1 MRMDCSKNDLPL
13 PEVARKTLS
22 RNVAKC
28 TGIKSLAGV
37 ASKRMAALGSI
48 LALSL
53 AGCRSGNTD
62 TNTVIA
68 KIGEEKVTVTQFHD
82 LINALAGDPEKAQ
95 EFLTEEKNR
104 GQRNEFL
111 SKYIESKGLVMLAK
125 AEGLDSDPKIKLQ
138 LDEAITQ
145 VYAQA
150 ILERRMPKTEPTEAQ
165 LRAIY
170 DEIVGKQRDMGM
182 RLPPF
187 EEAKPHLPALWKQ
200 KQQQEIGD
208 ALIKEIKT
216 KYPVT
221 IADEY
226 KAANN

>member
-1 MRMDCSKNDLPL
+1 MCKDCSD
-13 PEVARKTLS
+13 T
-22 RNVAKC
+22 
-28 TGIKSLAGV
+28 KSFSATVL
-37 ASKRMAALGSI
+37 KRMGVLGGI
-48 LALSL
+48 LALVMV
-53 AGCRSGNTD
+53 GCRSGNTD
-62 TNTVIA
+62 TNTIIA
-68 KIGEEKVTVTQFHD
+68 KIGAEKVTEAQFHD
-82 LINALAGDPEKAQ
+82 LINALAGDPEKAK
-95 EFLTEEKNR
+95 EFLTDEKNR

-125 AEGLDSDPKIKLQ
+125 DEGLDGDPKVKLQ

-170 DEIVGKQRDMGM
+170 DEIVGKQKDMGM
-182 RLPPF
+182 KLPPF

-221 IADEY
+221 IADDY
-226 KAANN
+226 KAANT

>member
-1 MRMDCSKNDLPL
+1 MGTDCSKMDLPL
-13 PEVARKTLS
+13 PEKTGGTAFQ
-22 RNVAKC
+22 R
-28 TGIKSLAGV
+28 GPKSLSVTGC
-37 ASKRMAALGSI
+37 KRMAALGGI
-48 LALSL
+48 LALAL
-53 AGCRSGNTD
+53 VGCRSGNTGTD
-62 TNTVIA
+62 TVIA
-68 KIGEEKVTVTQFHD
+68 KVGAEKVTEAQFHD

-111 SKYIESKGLVMLAK
+111 SKYLDSKGLVMLAK
-125 AEGLDSDPKIKLQ
+125 EEGLDGDPKIRLQ

-150 ILERRMPKTEPTEAQ
+150 ILERRMPKAEPTDAQ

-170 DEIVGKQRDMGM
+170 DEIAGKQKDMGM
-182 RLPPF
+182 TLPPF

-200 KQQQEIGD
+200 KQQQEIGE
-208 ALIKEIKT
+208 ALLKEIKT
-216 KYPVT
+216 KFPVT